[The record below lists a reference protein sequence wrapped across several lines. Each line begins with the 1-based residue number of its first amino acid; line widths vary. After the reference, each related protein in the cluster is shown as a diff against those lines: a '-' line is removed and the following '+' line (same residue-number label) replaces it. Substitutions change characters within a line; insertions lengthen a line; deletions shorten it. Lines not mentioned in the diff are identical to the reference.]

1 MGEEEAPDQALSG
14 RGLRAAQQM
23 PGVTNPRVAS
33 VLEPSDNNDDCAWRR
48 ETARLL
54 R

>member
-1 MGEEEAPDQALSG
+1 MEEEAPDRALNG
-14 RGLRAAQQM
+14 HGLRAAQQM
-23 PGVTNPRVAS
+23 PSVTNPRVAS

-48 ETARLL
+48 GTAHLL